1 MTAFA
6 VGGLVSGGVFYLI
19 KKLWD
24 KHQEKALKYL
34 EKILFYI
41 HRLQTANLAFM
52 DYMNKSEEGTNL
64 IVNNLKS
71 IQDSIINGSQR
82 YRKNSA
88 NLCEKA
94 IQSTNDMITTIESI
108 ISIDMNAWSISNQ
121 LNNSANSFE
130 VSIRK

>member
-1 MTAFA
+1 VTAFA
-6 VGGLVSGGVFYLI
+6 VGGVVSGGVFYLI

-52 DYMNKSEEGTNL
+52 DYMNKSEEDTNK

-71 IQDSIINGSQR
+71 IQESIINGSQR

-88 NLCEKA
+88 GLCEKA
-94 IQSTNDMITTIESI
+94 IQSTNDMILTIENI
-108 ISIDMNAWSISNQ
+108 IAIDMNSWSIANQ
-121 LNNSANSFE
+121 LNGNNDSFE
-130 VSIRK
+130 VSLRK